1 MKKALFV
8 ISLVGLLLLTN
19 QCANRGIGPQGGP
32 RDTLPPVLIQATP
45 ENYTLHFN
53 ARNIELLFDEYIQ
66 LDNPNTKV
74 FISPPQ
80 KQMPVIKAIGKKVLI
95 AFEEDLQDSTTYTI
109 DFGGAIQDN
118 NEKNPLADFA
128 YSFSTG
134 DHIDTFEIAGHVI
147 NALTLSPMTNIIVG
161 LHSDFR
167 DRTFLKKP
175 FEKIGQTD
183 TSGHFTIRNIA
194 EGKYHIFG
202 LNEGSKDYIYQ
213 PGEGVALYDS
223 IITPT
228 ASQQMVADTFWFDPF
243 TIDTII
249 SYTQTIYEPSDL
261 LLFYFEEDFQRLFIN
276 RIQREQRNKFSFT
289 FSAPQPTMP
298 KIKEITILKDESGTK
313 HFKPFLG
320 KTLWQN
326 NPTFDTI
333 TCWLLDSTV
342 MLADTLAM
350 AITYW
355 KSDSLY
361 QLFEQTD
368 TLFAVYREPRLSEKN
383 KALLLQKEQN
393 RKINFQLNIS
403 DKFDFF
409 STVMLHTDYPIASY
423 YMDSIQL
430 QQQEDTVWN
439 SLTFNLIPLDSAYTQ
454 YLIQYEWE
462 PDEQYR
468 LVIDSAT
475 FYDIYD
481 KTNEPKEFTFATNS
495 LETYASLLVKM
506 KDFDPQAR
514 IQLLD
519 NNENVVRELPA
530 QEQGTKFENLPAQIY
545 YLRIYLDWN
554 EDGQW
559 TTGSVAQR
567 RKPEPVFYFPQPL
580 SLRANW
586 DFEETIDTSIPIT
599 EQRPQELR
607 KNGST
612 NQ

>member
-1 MKKALFV
+1 M
-8 ISLVGLLLLTN
+8 
-19 QCANRGIGPQGGP
+19 
-32 RDTLPPVLIQATP
+32 
-45 ENYTLHFN
+45 
-53 ARNIELLFDEYIQ
+53 
-66 LDNPNTKV
+66 
-74 FISPPQ
+74 
-80 KQMPVIKAIGKKVLI
+80 
-95 AFEEDLQDSTTYTI
+95 
-109 DFGGAIQDN
+109 
-118 NEKNPLADFA
+118 
-128 YSFSTG
+128 
-134 DHIDTFEIAGHVI
+134 
-147 NALTLSPMTNIIVG
+147 
-161 LHSDFR
+161 
-167 DRTFLKKP
+167 
-175 FEKIGQTD
+175 
-183 TSGHFTIRNIA
+183 
-194 EGKYHIFG
+194 
-202 LNEGSKDYIYQ
+202 
-213 PGEGVALYDS
+213 
-223 IITPT
+223 
-228 ASQQMVADTFWFDPF
+228 
-243 TIDTII
+243 
-249 SYTQTIYEPSDL
+249 
-261 LLFYFEEDFQRLFIN
+261 
-276 RIQREQRNKFSFT
+276 
-289 FSAPQPTMP
+289 
-298 KIKEITILKDESGTK
+298 
-313 HFKPFLG
+313 
-320 KTLWQN
+320 
-326 NPTFDTI
+326 
-333 TCWLLDSTV
+333 
-342 MLADTLAM
+342 
-350 AITYW
+350 
-355 KSDSLY
+355 
-361 QLFEQTD
+361 
-368 TLFAVYREPRLSEKN
+368 
-383 KALLLQKEQN
+383 
-393 RKINFQLNIS
+393 NIS